1 MMNDPV
7 PLPGHVQTVST
18 AGYWFWTPECNFFF
32 KQHSFNIDFN
42 TKGKK
47 TQNQTKNKIR
57 KILSPQK
64 KPQTQKQK
72 KIEMHLPHIT
82 TIGLH
87 LQFKNISVTDYIY

>member
-1 MMNDPV
+1 MILFLCLAMFRLFQLLV
-7 PLPGHVQTVST
+7 TGSGHLNVIFSS
-18 AGYWFWTPECNFFF
+18 

-47 TQNQTKNKIR
+47 PQNQTKNKIR

-72 KIEMHLPHIT
+72 KIEMHLPQIT